1 MMMIPPHLDFWAR
14 RIQLMVKPRRFE
26 HVLRVAE
33 LSHQIAQ
40 SNGLDADLAYEAG
53 LLHDIARD
61 ISSTDLLKLAP
72 PECPIDERHPLALHG
87 RAGRALLEYWGYSNE
102 DVLCAVEEHTTGP
115 TPNRPISA
123 VVYIADVS
131 EPGRNVNHHIREMA
145 FHDLQ
150 GALDLAIGSKV
161 RYLMGRGIEVHPR
174 TMKVFEALTSG
185 DR

>member
-1 MMMIPPHLDFWAR
+1 MMIPPHLEVWAR
-14 RIQLMVKPRRFE
+14 RVQLMVKPRRFE

-33 LSHQIAQ
+33 LACQMARA
-40 SNGLDADLAYEAG
+40 NGFDEALAYEAG

-61 ISSTDLLKLAP
+61 VSSMDLLKLAP
-72 PECPIDERHPLALHG
+72 PECPIDAAHPLALHG
-87 RAGRALLEYWGYSNE
+87 RAGRALLEYWGYTNE
-102 DVLCAVEEHTTGP
+102 EVLWAVEEHTTGP
-115 TPNRPISA
+115 SPDRPISK

-161 RYLMGRGIEVHPR
+161 RYLQGRGIQVHPR
-174 TMKVFEALTSG
+174 TMQVFNSLNIS
-185 DR
+185 